1 MTLDFLITKRAAVLA
16 RAEDLVKRADTEQR
30 AMNGEELQQHADA
43 LAEVAGIDATLRARD
58 AQVAAEVAV
67 AQSAQAARAA
77 VPGQPE
83 QAATRGRERFTG
95 TDEYREMYEQFVRT
109 GVAPAELR
117 AHTVATDTAGGY
129 LVPDAWYNEIVR
141 KLREFNV
148 MRQYATVIPS
158 MMGTINI
165 PVETSTGTANW
176 TAEGI
181 GYNEAEDVFGNVTL
195 SPWKMT
201 RLVKVSE
208 ELLADNAFDLGAYLA
223 NTFASAFADLEEAA
237 FIDGDDSSKPKGI
250 IRSTTLGTTASATN
264 AITFDN
270 ITDLYHS
277 VKPAY
282 RSRGVWIMNDA
293 TRKELSKVKTGV
305 ASDLRYLWTEGL
317 ATGAPATL
325 FGRPVISASNMPT
338 LATGKKVVIFG
349 DLSYYY
355 VAERPGL
362 GLTRLNELYAASG
375 LVGFVANRRV
385 DAELTQAE
393 AVKHLITA

>member
-1 MTLDFLITKRAAVLA
+1 MNLDFLINKRAAVLA
-16 RAEDLVKRADTEQR
+16 RAEEIVQRAETDQR
-30 AMNGEELQQHADA
+30 AMNAEELQAHADA
-43 LAEVAGIDATLRARD
+43 LSEVAGIDATLRARD
-58 AQVAAEVAV
+58 AQVAAEVAA
-67 AQSAQAARAA
+67 AQPAQAARAA
-77 VPGQPE
+77 VPGQTE
-83 QAATRGRERFTG
+83 QAVRGRERVTA
-95 TDEYREMYEQFVRT
+95 TDEYREAYEQFVRT

-129 LVPDAWYNEIVR
+129 LVPDSWYNEIVR

-148 MRQYATVIPS
+148 MRQYATIIPS

-208 ELLADNAFDLGAYLA
+208 ELLADGAFDLGAYLA

-270 ITDLYHS
+270 LADLYHS

-282 RSRGVWIMNDA
+282 RQRGVWIMNDA
-293 TRKELSKVKTGV
+293 TRKELSKIKTGV
-305 ASDLRYLWTEGL
+305 ASDLRYLWTESL

-338 LATGKKVVIFG
+338 LATAKKVVIFG

-355 VAERPGL
+355 IAERPGL
-362 GLTRLNELYAASG
+362 GLTRLNELYAANG
-375 LVGFVANRRV
+375 LVGFVGNRRV

>member
-1 MTLDFLITKRAAVLA
+1 MNLDFLISKRASVVTRAEELVA
-16 RAEDLVKRADTEQR
+16 RAETEQR
-30 AMNGEELQQHADA
+30 ALSGEELQQHADA
-43 LAEVAGIDATLRARD
+43 LSEIAGIDATLRAKD
-58 AQVAAEVAV
+58 AQLATEVAA
-67 AQSAQAARAA
+67 AQPSQAARAVA
-77 VPGQPE
+77 PGQLE
-83 QAATRGRERFTG
+83 QAVRGRERVTG
-95 TDEYREMYEQFVRT
+95 TEEYRQAYEAFVRT

-129 LVPDAWYNEIVR
+129 LVPDAWYNEIIR

-148 MRQYATVIPS
+148 MRQYATIIPT

-165 PVETSTGTANW
+165 PVETSTGTAAW
-176 TAEGI
+176 TAEGV

-237 FIDGDDSSKPKGI
+237 FIDGDDSSKPKGL
-250 IRSTTLGTTASATN
+250 IRSTTLGKTATATN
-264 AITFDN
+264 AVTFDELS
-270 ITDLYHS
+270 DLYHS

-282 RSRGVWIMNDA
+282 RSRGVWLMNDA
-293 TRKELSKVKTGV
+293 TRKELSKIKTGV
-305 ASDLRYLWTEGL
+305 ASDLRYLWTESL
-317 ATGAPATL
+317 ATGAPVTL

-338 LATGKKVVIFG
+338 LATGKKVVAFG
-349 DLSYYY
+349 DLSYFY

-362 GLTRLNELYAASG
+362 GLTRLNELYAANG